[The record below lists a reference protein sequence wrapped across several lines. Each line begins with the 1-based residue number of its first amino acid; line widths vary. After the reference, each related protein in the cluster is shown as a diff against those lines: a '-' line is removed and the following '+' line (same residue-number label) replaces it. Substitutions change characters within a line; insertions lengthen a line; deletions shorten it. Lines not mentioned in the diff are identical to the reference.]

1 MSVFL
6 ESPPQPTDES
16 TAAAV
21 RSTPAATFS
30 LRDLAITLVAVTCIV
45 YWNSFSG
52 QFVFDDIL
60 QITDNP
66 NIRQL
71 WPLADWQRPLGYFT
85 FQLNYAF
92 GGLNPWGY
100 HLVNLLIH
108 CANGLL
114 LFDLARRCIE
124 RVAADELLRSRARF
138 IALAIALVW
147 LVHPLTTTAV
157 TYTVQRLESLMALCF
172 LGCLYSL
179 LRCADSARPR
189 FWQATAVVAMLLG
202 VLTKEVMITCLP
214 VAILFDRAFVARSWR
229 GVFQRKAFYV
239 ALALPLAWTF
249 VTMRMT
255 NAEEYAAG
263 FGFSGVTPWEYLR
276 TQPQVLLHYL
286 QLTFWPN
293 KLLLDYGWP
302 VATDPLSIYLPG
314 LVVIGLLGLS
324 VFAIWKFPPLGCVG
338 FAAFLILGP
347 SSSIM
352 PIADLCFEH
361 RFYLPLMIVV
371 ALVVLGA
378 YRLIERYVAIEKQ
391 SGVAFALALV
401 AVGGLG
407 YRTML
412 RNADYAN
419 PIRLWEKNVVAR
431 PEHGRPHLLL
441 AMLYDRA
448 GRMAEAGEQYQAAVA
463 VKPNYFKGLLNLGG
477 WHFRQSEFEAAANY
491 FERAASV
498 EPRNPAGPTQ
508 WGRALLEMGDTTAA
522 RPALEM
528 ALKLD
533 SRDPVALRSFAWL
546 LSTSPVD
553 AERDGARAL
562 KLLSLLPPDP
572 QQRDVWRLDV
582 LAAAEAETGDYNS
595 ATSTINLA
603 IEQAHE
609 QNRAAALIM
618 ELQRRAETYR
628 RQQPWRIRQTPQ
640 ISPGIFIPD
649 RKV

>member
-1 MSVFL
+1 MSTLL
-6 ESPPQPTDES
+6 ESPPQRTD
-16 TAAAV
+16 AHIAPAV
-21 RSTPAATFS
+21 RLAPSASFS
-30 LRDLAITLVAVTCIV
+30 LRDLAITLVAVTCVV

-66 NIRQL
+66 NVRQL
-71 WPLADWQRPLGYFT
+71 WPLADWQRPLGYFS

-138 IALAIALVW
+138 IAFAIALVW

-179 LRCADSARPR
+179 LRSADSARPR
-189 FWQATAVVAMLLG
+189 IWQAGAVTTMLLG

-214 VAILFDRAFVARSWR
+214 VALLFDRAFVARSWQ
-229 GVFQRKAFYV
+229 GVFHRKLFYG
-239 ALALPLAWTF
+239 ALALPLVWTF

-263 FGFSGVTPWEYLR
+263 FGFRGVTPWEYLR

-286 QLTFWPN
+286 HLSFWPN
-293 KLLLDYGWP
+293 ELLLDYGWP
-302 VATDPLSIYLPG
+302 VANDPLSIYLPG
-314 LVVIGLLGLS
+314 LVILGLLSLS
-324 VFAIWKFPPLGCVG
+324 QFALGKYPPLGSVG

-361 RFYLPLMIVV
+361 RFYLPLMGVV
-371 ALVVLGA
+371 ALVVFGV
-378 YRLIERYVAIEKQ
+378 YCLIERYVAIEKQ
-391 SGVAFALALV
+391 SGVAFALAIV

-412 RNADYAN
+412 RNADFAN
-419 PIRLWEKNVVAR
+419 PIRLWEKNVAAR

-463 VKPNYFKGLLNLGG
+463 AKPNYFKGLLNLGG
-477 WHFRQSEFEAAANY
+477 WHFRLGEFQAAANC
-491 FERAASV
+491 FERASQV
-498 EPRNPAGPTQ
+498 EPRNPAGYTQ
-508 WGRALLEMGDTTAA
+508 WGRALLELGDINAA
-522 RPALEM
+522 RPPLETALQ
-528 ALKLD
+528 LD
-533 SRDPVALRSFAWL
+533 PRDPVALRALAWL

-553 AERDGARAL
+553 AERDGSRAL
-562 KLLSLLPPDP
+562 KLIALLPPDP

-582 LAAAEAETGDYNS
+582 LAAAQAETGDFVT
-595 ATSTINLA
+595 ASTTIVRA
-603 IEQAHE
+603 IEKARE
-609 QNRAAALIM
+609 QSRPAALVA
-618 ELQRRAETYR
+618 ELERRAESYR
-628 RQQPWRIRQTPQ
+628 RQQAWRT
-640 ISPGIFIPD
+640 ISP
-649 RKV
+649 